1 VLFSLNIKIT
11 AKVKKV
17 RTKSM
22 QFKRLRNS
30 KRRRSGPLNHLPTLK
45 AAEDPLVKEAM
56 QRSGNN
62 QTIATELLGIAQ
74 SSLNRRLK
82 NLEKG

>member
-1 VLFSLNIKIT
+1 
-11 AKVKKV
+11 
-17 RTKSM
+17 M
-22 QFKRLRNS
+22 
-30 KRRRSGPLNHLPTLK
+30 NHLPTLK